1 MHKLIE
7 CFWFFINSKPLTY
20 FCYKRYFIYSLLFDI
35 FWNYRL
41 MMKTHFLQKFLR
53 VQSEFPFVQLS
64 LQSNT
69 FSPSSKHFQSA
80 TSSGSLS
87 FFFSWKSLTPTL
99 NMKNSGDFDPISK
112 CLLRKKNY
120 LLIFFWQNVF
130 IGIASKGIYFL
141 VS

>member
-1 MHKLIE
+1 
-7 CFWFFINSKPLTY
+7 
-20 FCYKRYFIYSLLFDI
+20 
-35 FWNYRL
+35 

-87 FFFSWKSLTPTL
+87 FFFVKIIDTNIKYEELWRFRSNFKMSAP
-99 NMKNSGDFDPISK
+99 
-112 CLLRKKNY
+112 KKEYY
-120 LLIFFWQNVF
+120 LLIFFLAKCLYRHCKKRHLFSRKLIDVF
-130 IGIASKGIYFL
+130 RFQYVQDIFSNFFGILISHL
-141 VS
+141 

>member
-1 MHKLIE
+1 MRQMHKLIE

-87 FFFSWKSLTPTL
+87 FFFVKIIDTNIKYEELWRFRSNFKMSAPKKKITYLSFFGKMSL
-99 NMKNSGDFDPISK
+99 
-112 CLLRKKNY
+112 
-120 LLIFFWQNVF
+120 
-130 IGIASKGIYFL
+130 
-141 VS
+141 